1 MASRLMKPMNRI
13 VRHLRRAVLLRD
25 GHEVTDGRLLESFR
39 TCADE
44 AAFEILV
51 KRHGPMVLGVC
62 RRVIGNIHDAED
74 ALQAVFLVLAKK
86 AASIAQCDL
95 VGNWLYGVAYRTAL
109 QARARLGR
117 RRAREIQ
124 VKDMPQP
131 TVSSDMELHELHQA
145 LDLELN
151 KLPDKYRVPIVLC
164 DLEGRPRKDV
174 AGRLKVPEGTL
185 SSRLAKGRQLLARRL
200 LRHGLALSGAALATV
215 LTHQTASASIRA
227 VLVTSMVK
235 AAGLAAAG
243 QSAAGFVPVQV
254 LALSQG
260 VLKTMLLHKLKAIS
274 LVCLG
279 LVLGGVGAGFGIP
292 RAKAQPAV
300 PAAQSGQP
308 GQAGQSGRPGIDD
321 QEPIDGSL
329 LMNQQIQTELRLSK
343 NQIHKLQALSR
354 EVDGKNDVKHKE
366 IQELQKRID
375 ELQQQIAQ
383 IQKRIDGK
391 RAEAGTI
398 RSGIEGQRGQALGK
412 AAPEI
417 LSARA
422 LKRVREIQRQK
433 RGLRALLQDPKVQH
447 MLKLDDE
454 QLRKIETILKKERVG
469 FWDITSQAG
478 LGFIDLDSD
487 GWPDLFLS
495 SMHLK
500 NGTGEKD
507 PRRININT
515 SWLGQ
520 LYRNNGDGTYT
531 LIEGANSPTNRL
543 LMDVLTDT
551 QKRTLLHWVGE
562 PYHSPSWQ
570 ELWDKHAK
578 KGAMKGSADANAEP
592 INLAFW
598 SRLFSS

>member
-1 MASRLMKPMNRI
+1 MKPMNRI

-25 GHEVTDGRLLESFR
+25 GHELTDGRLLESFR

-44 AAFEILV
+44 AAFEVLV

-62 RRVIGNIHDAED
+62 KRVIGNIHDAED

-86 AASIAQCDL
+86 AASIARSDL

-200 LRHGLALSGAALATV
+200 LRHGLALSGAALATA
-215 LTHQTASASIRA
+215 LTQQAASAA
-227 VLVTSMVK
+227 VRTALVSSMVK
-235 AAGLAAAG
+235 AAALTAAG
-243 QSAAGFVPVQV
+243 QSAAALLPAQV

-260 VLKTMLLHKLKAIS
+260 VLKTMLLNKLKAIS

-292 RAKAQPAV
+292 GAKAQPAV
-300 PAAQSGQP
+300 PAAQSGQTAQP
-308 GQAGQSGRPGIDD
+308 GQSRPAAADD

-329 LMNQQIQTELRLSK
+329 LMNQQIQAELRLSK
-343 NQIHKLQALSR
+343 NQINKLQALSR
-354 EVDGKNDVKHKE
+354 EVDGKNHVKHKE
-366 IQELQKRID
+366 IQQLQKRID

-383 IQKRIDGK
+383 IQKGIDGK

-398 RSGIEGQRGQALGK
+398 RAGIDGERGLTLGK

-454 QLRKIETILKKERVG
+454 QLRKIEGILKKETMT
-469 FWDITSQAG
+469 FADITSQAG
-478 LGFIDLDSD
+478 VSYGAVGAVFADFDKD
-487 GWPDLFLS
+487 GWPDLFIGKRVRELVPGGGYRS
-495 SMHLK
+495 GQMTVP
-500 NGTGEKD
+500 GFREAVT
-507 PRRININT
+507 R
-515 SWLGQ
+515 LGIRTVLNLQDDNQ
-520 LYRNNGDGTYT
+520 LYRTNGDGTFA
-531 LIEGANSPTNRL
+531 LIDGVNSPTNRL
-543 LMDVLTDT
+543 LMAALTDT
-551 QKRTLLHWVGE
+551 QKQALLHWVGE

-578 KGAMKGSADANAEP
+578 KG
-592 INLAFW
+592 
-598 SRLFSS
+598 R